1 MKATLYTA
9 GLQAEAQAA
18 AMAAEL
24 IREEEEV
31 THGVQGGSAIITH
44 IYSHPYLFSPAFAI
58 CSMPKKANRRK
69 RRRAK

>member
-1 MKATLYTA
+1 MCSGLRLGLRSQHKASSRVKATLYTA

-31 THGVQGGSAIITH
+31 
-44 IYSHPYLFSPAFAI
+44 
-58 CSMPKKANRRK
+58 MPGTQF
-69 RRRAK
+69 